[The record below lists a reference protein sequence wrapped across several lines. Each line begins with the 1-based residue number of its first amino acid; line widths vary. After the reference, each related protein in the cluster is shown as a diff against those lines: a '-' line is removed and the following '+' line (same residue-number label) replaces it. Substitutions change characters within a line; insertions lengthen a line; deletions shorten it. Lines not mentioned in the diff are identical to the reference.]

1 MSDCFLARFEFPTG
15 CHFSSCP
22 DSIFLELAG
31 LDFLSTFSCYE
42 GSLDVSIV
50 AWICYLFSSFWR
62 PYWNSSAVLS
72 SCLNESVDSRQNL
85 EIPRIVSI
93 LERNN
98 HQHVSVLFESQL
110 VQVLRQWFNSWIQVM
125 VGILFS
131 RVSLGFLRFLRF
143 PRISWNCDKFGF
155 LVVLSYSVG
164 CLQWLQ
170 KTLSRFMKF
179 FPWFSTDSFVI
190 VPRFFLSRNF

>member
-1 MSDCFLARFEFPTG
+1 MRCFHWTYSTLCQIKFQNKKTHDLSLLHWNILQYYQKNVISRIFEMSDCFLARFEFPTG

-50 AWICYLFSSFWR
+50 AWICYLFSSFRR

-110 VQVLRQWFNSWIQVM
+110 VQVLRQ
-125 VGILFS
+125 
-131 RVSLGFLRFLRF
+131 
-143 PRISWNCDKFGF
+143 
-155 LVVLSYSVG
+155 
-164 CLQWLQ
+164 
-170 KTLSRFMKF
+170 
-179 FPWFSTDSFVI
+179 
-190 VPRFFLSRNF
+190 